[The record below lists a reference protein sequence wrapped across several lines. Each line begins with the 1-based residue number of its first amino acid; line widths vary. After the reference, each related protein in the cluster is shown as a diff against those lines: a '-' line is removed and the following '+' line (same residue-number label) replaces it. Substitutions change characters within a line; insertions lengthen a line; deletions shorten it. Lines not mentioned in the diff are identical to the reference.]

1 MIRPHGA
8 AELKPR
14 YVYDDAARAELAAAA
29 DTLPSMRLNSAAA
42 ATALMLGAGYF
53 TPLNGYMNLADA
65 LSVADNLRTGDGLFW
80 PVPIL
85 NLTRDERGEA
95 GRFGE
100 DPKSDAEVSQ
110 ESTHGCA
117 P

>member
-42 ATALMLGAGYF
+42 ANALMLGAGYF
-53 TPLNGYMNLADA
+53 TP
-65 LSVADNLRTGDGLFW
+65 
-80 PVPIL
+80 
-85 NLTRDERGEA
+85 
-95 GRFGE
+95 
-100 DPKSDAEVSQ
+100 
-110 ESTHGCA
+110 
-117 P
+117 